1 MLVRSTLLTLL
12 LVASCHAFAPQGV
25 ANNRAAT
32 TSLAADRRNF
42 LGQAALLGGSLL
54 LPSSSAQASVFL
66 DPAMYGDQENRVAAV
81 DSLRESVRRA
91 ILQNPDLAPSFYQ
104 LSLLDGLSYNA
115 KTGKGG
121 PDGGIVTLALSSKNT
136 DSYTKNLQ
144 AACNTLLDAA
154 IKLKKYTAIT
164 VPDAIAI
171 AGAEAIQAI
180 GGPTLSVQLGRM
192 EATKKQ
198 AADVDLDLL
207 SGKASS
213 DDVINAFR
221 RSGLTEREMTALL
234 GGLLTVDSV
243 QKTRST
249 EDWKASVKPK
259 YVERGKMG
267 RMSDYKRLTDE
278 DLAAMEEDEYDEDPD
293 DGWYIADSFGTKKDA
308 FGQRIGNDQV
318 DEKNFNKYLKE
329 LNDATSPKK
338 GKKDVDPAQFGWIA
352 SVILDQDAPASQA
365 WLNKYASSNLSYLKD
380 LGVSFNS
387 VTQLGAEYTG
397 GKYENLLK
405 NKPRKSLNDDD
416 LRF

>member
-1 MLVRSTLLTLL
+1 
-12 LVASCHAFAPQGV
+12 
-25 ANNRAAT
+25 
-32 TSLAADRRNF
+32 
-42 LGQAALLGGSLL
+42 
-54 LPSSSAQASVFL
+54 
-66 DPAMYGDQENRVAAV
+66 
-81 DSLRESVRRA
+81 
-91 ILQNPDLAPSFYQ
+91 
-104 LSLLDGLSYNA
+104 
-115 KTGKGG
+115 
-121 PDGGIVTLALSSKNT
+121 
-136 DSYTKNLQ
+136 
-144 AACNTLLDAA
+144 LDAA

-171 AGAEAIQAI
+171 AGAEAVQAI

-198 AADVDLDLL
+198 AADIDLDLL

-243 QKTRST
+243 QKTRTT

-278 DLAAMEEDEYDEDPD
+278 DLAAMEEDDYDEDPD
-293 DGWYIADSFGTKKDA
+293 DGWYIADSFGSKKDA

-338 GKKDVDPAQFGWIA
+338 GQKNVDPAQYGWIA
-352 SVILDQDAPASQA
+352 SVLLDQDAPASQQ

>member
-1 MLVRSTLLTLL
+1 MLVRSTIGVLALLA
-12 LVASCHAFAPQGV
+12 ASANAFSLKTA
-25 ANNRAAT
+25 NRAM
-32 TSLAADRRNF
+32 TSTQLNMADRRNF
-42 LGQAALLGGSLL
+42 LGQAAVLGGSLL
-54 LPSSSAQASVFL
+54 LSNSPAQASIFL

-81 DSLRESVRRA
+81 DTLRERVRRA
-91 ILQNPDLAPSFYQ
+91 ILQNPELAPSFYQ

-115 KTGKGG
+115 KTGQGG
-121 PDGGIVTLALSSKNT
+121 PDGGIVRLALSSKNT

-144 AACNTLLDAA
+144 AACNTLLEAA
-154 IKLKKYTAIT
+154 IALKKYTAIT

-171 AGAEAIQAI
+171 AGAEAVQAI
-180 GGPTLSVQLGRM
+180 GGPTLAVQLGRM
-192 EATKKQ
+192 EAPKGK
-198 AADVDLDLL
+198 AADVNLELL
-207 SGKASS
+207 SGSASS

-234 GGLLTVDSV
+234 GGLFTIDKV

-249 EDWKASVKPK
+249 EDWKQSVKPR

-278 DLAAMEEDEYDEDPD
+278 DIAAMEDDYDEDPD

-308 FGQRIGNDQV
+308 FGARIGGDDV

-329 LNDATSPKK
+329 LNDATNPKK
-338 GKKDVDPAQFGWIA
+338 GKSVANAGQFGWIA
-352 SVILDQDAPASQA
+352 SVLLDQGAPASQA

-416 LRF
+416 LKF